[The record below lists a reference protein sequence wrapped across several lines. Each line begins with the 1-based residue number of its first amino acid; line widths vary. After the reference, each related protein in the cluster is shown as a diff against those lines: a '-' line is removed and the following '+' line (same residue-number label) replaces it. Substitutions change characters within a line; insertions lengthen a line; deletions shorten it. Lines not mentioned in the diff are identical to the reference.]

1 MRVLAGC
8 VLPLLGLC
16 GIADCFYVN
25 VVVILFSVFEG
36 GSGMRKIVLA
46 VFFLG
51 CLLFPLSVFAGG
63 GKDMCELTIEN
74 KTGAHITQII
84 IEETESDKEPEKL
97 VRNMEN
103 NTSVVMPVKRNV
115 LYNIILAGTDERQ
128 YAKRR
133 QTWDVEA
140 ASIVIERRD
149 IVNANLWDKA
159 RNLIDASIP
168 FLEQVGETT
177 AAVGESIGESVEE
190 GYRQVKENEGIRKA
204 IDALGKFTEAGL
216 KIGVDL
222 MIEAGKITVRVSRYT
237 MDRIEEIMRNFN
249 DDEKQ
254 AIDEYVVFAVT
265 DE

>member
-1 MRVLAGC
+1 M
-8 VLPLLGLC
+8 
-16 GIADCFYVN
+16 
-25 VVVILFSVFEG
+25 
-36 GSGMRKIVLA
+36 
-46 VFFLG
+46 
-51 CLLFPLSVFAGG
+51 
-63 GKDMCELTIEN
+63 
-74 KTGAHITQII
+74 
-84 IEETESDKEPEKL
+84 
-97 VRNMEN
+97 
-103 NTSVVMPVKRNV
+103 
-115 LYNIILAGTDERQ
+115 
-128 YAKRR
+128 
-133 QTWDVEA
+133 
-140 ASIVIERRD
+140 
-149 IVNANLWDKA
+149 
-159 RNLIDASIP
+159 
-168 FLEQVGETT
+168 EQVGETT